1 MANLIPPIGTT
12 NLPKAFLPPSYYLDT
27 LEQLSKSE
35 CGGGFQAEFRK
46 LQKKAKVVYAS
57 KEVARHLTKLNSPLN
72 KAYRRTL
79 FECNQTIVQ
88 DGRKLTTKYCG
99 SRWCTTC
106 NRLRTA
112 KLMKGYL
119 QPLEAM
125 NQPHL
130 VTLTIPNVVG
140 SELRHSLVGMVET
153 FNQVKKAL
161 KRLKMPFNG
170 IRKLE
175 ATYNAET
182 DTYHPHIHLILESK
196 EVATMVVDRWL
207 MKYKNARKAAQDVRR
222 VTNVNGVKELFKY
235 TTKIVTKVTTKETD
249 ERMIFIP
256 ALDVIFKAMKG
267 MRTFQSFGDV
277 TKIKEDVSKVETE
290 TYHHLQDEF
299 NIYEWLGNDWLS
311 IGDGNLLSY
320 YQPSETIKK
329 LLSTCKLNLLPTKQ
343 Q

>member
-1 MANLIPPIGTT
+1 MANLIRPIGTT
-12 NLPKAFLPPSYYLDT
+12 NLQVPILPPSYYVHT
-27 LEQLSKSE
+27 LEQLGKSE
-35 CGGGFQAEFRK
+35 CGGCFQAEKKK
-46 LQKKAKVVYAS
+46 LQKRAKVVFAS

-88 DGRKLTTKYCG
+88 DGKKLTTKYCG

-112 KLMKGYL
+112 KLMKGYMPSVE
-119 QPLEAM
+119 QM
-125 NQPHL
+125 NQPYL
-130 VTLTIPNVVG
+130 VTLTIPNVLEA
-140 SELRHSLVGMVET
+140 ELKHSLVGMVET

-182 DTYHPHIHLILESK
+182 DTYHPHIHVILESK
-196 EVATMVVDRWL
+196 EVASMVVERWL
-207 MKYKNARKAAQDVRR
+207 LKYKNASMKGQDVRPI
-222 VTNVNGVKELFKY
+222 TDANGVKELFKY
-235 TTKIVTKVTTKETD
+235 TTKIVTNVTTNETN
-249 ERMIFIP
+249 ERRIFIP

-290 TYHHLQDEF
+290 TFNHLQEEF
-299 NIYEWLGNDWLS
+299 NIYEWLGCDWLS
-311 IGDGNLLSY
+311 IGDGNLLSN
-320 YQPSETIKK
+320 YQPSETIK
-329 LLSTCKLNLLPTKQ
+329 NLLRTCMLTLPPN
-343 Q
+343 